1 MTSKPSVWKVFQ
13 TIITVIITLIK
24 NNYQIKKAKK
34 GCNEYRVLIGAGS
47 KVGESKIAWRSDL
60 VKSQDVQLHHGNAGI
75 PRIGEDE
82 SRVERRDK
90 VLQV

>member
-1 MTSKPSVWKVFQ
+1 M
-13 TIITVIITLIK
+13 
-24 NNYQIKKAKK
+24 
-34 GCNEYRVLIGAGS
+34 GR
-47 KVGESKIAWRSDL
+47 SKIAWRSDL

-82 SRVERRDK
+82 SRVERWDK